1 MYERPVHRKSW
12 PCTQGLDG
20 CGRLPASSA
29 RIGKGFDDRVRAF
42 VTGGS
47 NDLPRCGMTCPFL
60 VSIVSMFFFSDWY
73 DASRC
78 LRLWRL
84 RQLDCN
90 SLEKLS
96 LVSG

>member
-1 MYERPVHRKSW
+1 MRGLRGVRKACSQKSW

-42 VTGGS
+42 VTGGT

-60 VSIVSMFFFSDWY
+60 VSIVSMFFFS
-73 DASRC
+73 
-78 LRLWRL
+78 
-84 RQLDCN
+84 QIGMMPLDVCDFGACG
-90 SLEKLS
+90 S
-96 LVSG
+96 